1 LQTYLQRDVKD
12 LAQVGNE
19 EAGASRIDWRFV
31 EQRIRQYQA
40 LREESRLAGLSEH
53 ERIIWELVLQHT
65 PLGTAEL
72 ARHYISHCQRRG
84 IQPMARRTFTK
95 YLSRLAATGMVAVSQ
110 QPLNAGGRVVC
121 TRGPKKLQPEMP

>member
-1 LQTYLQRDVKD
+1 MPMT
-12 LAQVGNE
+12 VGPLSAAAAE
-19 EAGASRIDWRFV
+19 EAGSSRIDWRFV

-53 ERIIWELVLQHT
+53 ERIIWELVRQHT

-72 ARHYISHCQRRG
+72 ARHYISHCQRHG

-121 TRGPKKLQPEMP
+121 AQGPKKLRPEIH